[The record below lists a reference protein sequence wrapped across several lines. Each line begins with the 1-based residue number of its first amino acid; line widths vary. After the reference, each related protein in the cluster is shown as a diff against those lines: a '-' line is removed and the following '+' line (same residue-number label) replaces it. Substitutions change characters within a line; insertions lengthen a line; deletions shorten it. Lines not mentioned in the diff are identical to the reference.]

1 MSATSRKAHPRS
13 RGENSVADTEIAT
26 HRGSSPLTRGKLPG
40 ENDSRAWAGLIPAH
54 AGKTITWLA
63 QLITSWAHP
72 RSRGENVRRAQYPPP
87 TGGSSPLTRGKPSV
101 FPCTGHQCGL
111 IPAHAGKTS
120 SRQSCNCQASAHPRS
135 RGENSK
141 TCVACLSLGGSSP
154 LTRGKQVGAGF
165 RRSRGRLIPAH
176 AGKTARVTRLHR
188 HQRAHPRS
196 RGENGFARLEG
207 GGVRGSSP
215 LTRGKPPPSGRY
227 QAVPRLIPAHA
238 GKTTP
243 ARCASEGP
251 GAHPRS
257 RGENCSSSTHTRSG
271 RGSSPLT
278 RGKRVDRRSPISCP
292 RLIPAHAGKTGH
304 VRLRHAGDPA
314 HPRSRGENG

>member
-1 MSATSRKAHPRS
+1 MRA
-13 RGENSVADTEIAT
+13 IA
-26 HRGSSPLTRGKLPG
+26 
-40 ENDSRAWAGLIPAH
+40 
-54 AGKTITWLA
+54 
-63 QLITSWAHP
+63 
-72 RSRGENVRRAQYPPP
+72 
-87 TGGSSPLTRGKPSV
+87 GSSPLTRGKPR
-101 FPCTGHQCGL
+101 
-111 IPAHAGKTS
+111 AGP
-120 SRQSCNCQASAHPRS
+120 RRRRAS
-135 RGENSK
+135 G
-141 TCVACLSLGGSSP
+141 
-154 LTRGKQVGAGF
+154 
-165 RRSRGRLIPAH
+165 LIPAH

-292 RLIPAHAGKTGH
+292 RLIPAHAGKTVIVLDIVLPFAAHPRSRGENQSSNDQADTPLGSSPLTRGKRDTS
-304 VRLRHAGDPA
+304 VFVTQVIRLIPAHAGKTGRRESIIWLARA
-314 HPRSRGENG
+314 HPRSRGENGTRPSSSRR

>member
-1 MSATSRKAHPRS
+1 MR
-13 RGENSVADTEIAT
+13 
-26 HRGSSPLTRGKLPG
+26 
-40 ENDSRAWAGLIPAH
+40 
-54 AGKTITWLA
+54 
-63 QLITSWAHP
+63 
-72 RSRGENVRRAQYPPP
+72 
-87 TGGSSPLTRGKPSV
+87 
-101 FPCTGHQCGL
+101 
-111 IPAHAGKTS
+111 
-120 SRQSCNCQASAHPRS
+120 AHPRS

-154 LTRGKQVGAGF
+154 LTRGKHLPAHGVPPHAGLIPAHAGKTGGGGVSPVE
-165 RRSRGRLIPAH
+165 RPAHPRSRGENLGVPCRLRAIAGSSPLTRGKPRAGPRRRRASGLIPAH

-292 RLIPAHAGKTGH
+292 RLIPAHAGKT
-304 VRLRHAGDPA
+304 VSRACRALVHAA
-314 HPRSRGENG
+314 HPRSRGENVTVVLSTVTRLGSSPLTRGKPRSMTSATIVSVAHPRSRGENVSRFSRR

>member
-1 MSATSRKAHPRS
+1 MAS
-13 RGENSVADTEIAT
+13 
-26 HRGSSPLTRGKLPG
+26 
-40 ENDSRAWAGLIPAH
+40 PAH
-54 AGKTITWLA
+54 YEL
-63 QLITSWAHP
+63 
-72 RSRGENVRRAQYPPP
+72 
-87 TGGSSPLTRGKPSV
+87 GSSPLTRGKPSV

-154 LTRGKQVGAGF
+154 LTRGKHLPAHGVPPHAGLIPAHAGKTGGGGVSPVE
-165 RRSRGRLIPAH
+165 RPAHPRSRGENLGVPCRLRAIAGSSPLTRGKPRAGPRRRRASGLIPAH

-292 RLIPAHAGKTGH
+292 RLIPAHAGKTPPSPVH
-304 VRLRHAGDPA
+304 TSNASA